1 MITINYVR
9 KYKASSG
16 KIIFVYVAECST
28 PEELEQFKQD
38 CGFKSEAEPG
48 YFAIDKELH
57 KPIWRTT
64 EYVGE
69 STTLVASSKGK
80 LYAETE
86 TLQKAASIARQFGI
100 ETAKAMF
107 PGVLE
112 PVSKPTVVEE
122 TKSAGSAE
130 PAKIE
135 DDLFEESK

>member
-9 KYKASSG
+9 KYKAASG

-38 CGFKSEAEPG
+38 AGFKSDAEPG
-48 YFAIDKELH
+48 YFAIDKEHH

-69 STTLVASSKGK
+69 STTLEVSSKGK

-86 TLQKAASIARQFGI
+86 KLQKAASICRQFGI
-100 ETAKAMF
+100 ETAKSMF

-112 PVSKPTVVEE
+112 PVGKTTVVEGTE
-122 TKSAGSAE
+122 APASE
-130 PAKIE
+130 PS
-135 DDLFEESK
+135 DLFDEDAK